1 MTKNQALMI
10 YYLDKRFDEGG
21 NVIAYESI
29 DPSKVESWT
38 KILDEKKIDYE
49 IFDYNK

>member
-1 MTKNQALMI
+1 MTENHSVMI
-10 YYLDKRFDEGG
+10 YYLDKKFDEGG

-29 DPSKVESWT
+29 DSSKVESWI

-49 IFDYNK
+49 IFD